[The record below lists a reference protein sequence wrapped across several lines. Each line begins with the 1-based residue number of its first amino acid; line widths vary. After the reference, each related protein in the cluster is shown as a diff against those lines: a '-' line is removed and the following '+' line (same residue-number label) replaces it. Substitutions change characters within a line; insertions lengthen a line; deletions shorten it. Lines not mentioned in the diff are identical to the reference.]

1 MDCEIKL
8 CLVIIFLFSS
18 AMNCV
23 VGEPQVPCLFIFG
36 DSLSDSG
43 NNNDL
48 ATDAKV
54 NYKPYG
60 IDFPSGPTGRF
71 TNGRTSVDILGDLLG
86 FDHYI
91 PPYANTNG
99 ADIVQG
105 VNYASGAA
113 GIRNET
119 GTHLGQ
125 DISMGLQL
133 EHHRDIVSQIAKKL
147 GSEKVRQH
155 LNKCLYYV
163 NIGSNDYLNNY
174 FLPQHYPSNGKYNA
188 DQYAVALVNEH
199 STYLKALYELG
210 ARKFSL
216 IGLSLIG
223 CIPHVKNGLL
233 CVEEYN
239 KAALLF
245 NNKLKSVV
253 DRFNKELPD
262 AKFILINTAIITYNS
277 LNQDMKM
284 LSCCKLGS
292 SGQCIPSEE
301 PCQNTNLNPYFDE
314 LHPSEVV
321 NMVGANMAY
330 ISNMNILTCCKVGSN
345 GQCIPNEEPCMFR
358 HLHPFFDEF
367 HPTEVLNK
375 VLANMAYKTPIPAF
389 AHPMDI
395 SHLVKL

>member
-1 MDCEIKL
+1 MDCETTIWMVVL
-8 CLVIIFLFSS
+8 FLFSS
-18 AMNCV
+18 AMYCV

-48 ATDAKV
+48 ATDAKA

-60 IDFPSGPTGRF
+60 IDFPDGPTGRF
-71 TNGRTSVDILGDLLG
+71 TNGLTSVDIISDLLG

-99 ADIVQG
+99 TDIVQG

-119 GTHLGQ
+119 GTHMGQ

-133 EHHRDIVSQIAKKL
+133 EHHRDIVAQIAKKL
-147 GSEKVRQH
+147 GSDKVQQH
-155 LNKCLYYV
+155 LNKCLYFV
-163 NIGSNDYLNNY
+163 DIGSNDYLNNY
-174 FLPQHYPSNGKYNA
+174 FLPQYYPTNGKYNA
-188 DQYAVALVNEH
+188 DQYAVALIQEH
-199 STYLKALYELG
+199 LTYLKALYELG

-223 CIPHVKNGLL
+223 CIPHGKNDSL
-233 CVEEYN
+233 CVEEHN
-239 KAALLF
+239 RAALLF

-253 DRFNKELPD
+253 DRFNKEFSD
-262 AKFILINTAIITYNS
+262 AKFIFINTAIITENS
-277 LNQDMKM
+277 LKQDMK
-284 LSCCKLGS
+284 
-292 SGQCIPSEE
+292 
-301 PCQNTNLNPYFDE
+301 
-314 LHPSEVV
+314 
-321 NMVGANMAY
+321 
-330 ISNMNILTCCKVGSN
+330 ILTCCKVGSN
-345 GQCIPNEEPCMFR
+345 GQCIPNEEPCQNR
-358 HLHPFFDEF
+358 NLHPFFDEF
-367 HPTEVLNK
+367 HPSEVVNK
-375 VLANMAYKTPIPAF
+375 VLANMAYNAPVPAF

>member
-18 AMNCV
+18 ATNCV
-23 VGEPQVPCLFIFG
+23 FGEPQVPCLFIFG

-43 NNNDL
+43 NNNDES
-48 ATDAKV
+48 TDAKV

-125 DISMGLQL
+125 DISMGMQL
-133 EHHRDIVSQIAKKL
+133 EHHRDIVSQIAKKV
-147 GSEKVRQH
+147 GSEEVQQH

-174 FLPQHYPSNGKYNA
+174 FLPEYYPSNGKYNA
-188 DQYAVALVNEH
+188 DQYAVALVEEH
-199 STYLKALYELG
+199 STYLKALHDLG

-216 IGLSLIG
+216 IGLGTIG
-223 CIPHVKNGLL
+223 CVPHEMIRHGKKL
-233 CVEEYN
+233 CVEEES

-245 NNKLKSVV
+245 NDKLKALV
-253 DRFNKELPD
+253 DRFNEELPD
-262 AKFILINTAIITYNS
+262 AKFIFINTAIMKDDS
-277 LNQDMKM
+277 LKFDMM
-284 LSCCKLGS
+284 
-292 SGQCIPSEE
+292 
-301 PCQNTNLNPYFDE
+301 NL
-314 LHPSEVV
+314 
-321 NMVGANMAY
+321 
-330 ISNMNILTCCKVGSN
+330 ICCKVGSN
-345 GQCIPNEEPCMFR
+345 GQCIPNEEPCKDRKM
-358 HLHPFFDEF
+358 HPFFDEF
-367 HPTEVLNK
+367 HPTEVLNNAT
-375 VLANMAYKTPIPAF
+375 ANMAYSSPDPAF
-389 AHPMDI
+389 VYPMDI

>member
-1 MDCEIKL
+1 ML
-8 CLVIIFLFSS
+8 
-18 AMNCV
+18 
-23 VGEPQVPCLFIFG
+23 Q
-36 DSLSDSG
+36 
-43 NNNDL
+43 
-48 ATDAKV
+48 
-54 NYKPYG
+54 
-60 IDFPSGPTGRF
+60 
-71 TNGRTSVDILGDLLG
+71 
-86 FDHYI
+86 
-91 PPYANTNG
+91 
-99 ADIVQG
+99 
-105 VNYASGAA
+105 
-113 GIRNET
+113 
-119 GTHLGQ
+119 GQ

-147 GSEKVRQH
+147 GSEKVKQH

-277 LNQDMKM
+277 LKQ
-284 LSCCKLGS
+284 G
-292 SGQCIPSEE
+292 I
-301 PCQNTNLNPYFDE
+301 
-314 LHPSEVV
+314 
-321 NMVGANMAY
+321 
-330 ISNMNILTCCKVGSN
+330 
-345 GQCIPNEEPCMFR
+345 
-358 HLHPFFDEF
+358 
-367 HPTEVLNK
+367 
-375 VLANMAYKTPIPAF
+375 
-389 AHPMDI
+389 
-395 SHLVKL
+395 

>member
-1 MDCEIKL
+1 MDSEIKL
-8 CLVIIFLFSS
+8 WLVILILFSS
-18 AMNCV
+18 AIYSV
-23 VGEPQVPCLFIFG
+23 VGVPQVPCLFIFG
-36 DSLSDSG
+36 DSLSDNG

-48 ATDAKV
+48 VTDAKV

-71 TNGRTSVDILGDLLG
+71 TNGRTSVDIIGDLLG

-91 PPYANTNG
+91 PPYANSNG
-99 ADIVQG
+99 TYIVEG

-119 GTHLGQ
+119 GTHLGT

-133 EHHRDIVSQIAKKL
+133 EHHKDIVSQIATKL
-147 GSEKVRQH
+147 GSTDKVQQH

-174 FLPQHYPSNGKYNA
+174 FLPQHYPTNGKYNIN
-188 DQYAVALVNEH
+188 QYAVALIQEH
-199 STYLKALYELG
+199 ASYLKALYELG

-223 CIPHVKNGLL
+223 CIPHVKKGSL
-233 CVEEYN
+233 CSEEHN

-245 NNKLKSVV
+245 NNKLKSLV
-253 DRFNKELPD
+253 DRFNKEFSD
-262 AKFILINTAIITYNS
+262 AKFIFINTAIMTYNS
-277 LNQDMKM
+277 LKQDMKT
-284 LSCCKLGS
+284 LTCCKMGS
-292 SGQCIPSEE
+292 SGECISNEE
-301 PCQNTNLNPYFDE
+301 SCQDKNFHPFFDE
-314 LHPSEVV
+314 FLPSEVV
-321 NMVGANMAY
+321 NIPTANMAY
-330 ISNMNILTCCKVGSN
+330 KGMEISKCCKVGSN
-345 GQCIPNEEPCMFR
+345 GQCIPNEEPCKFR
-358 HLHPFFDEF
+358 NLHPFFDEF
-367 HPTEVLNK
+367 HPTEVVNK
-375 VLANMAYKTPIPAF
+375 VVANMAYKAPVPAC